1 MTWYVLKL
9 RPFIFWFIVFR
20 RLEGNELDGMSFSD
34 RVVGACVFCTL
45 NLNNDIF
52 FFVFF
57 CHKNNDIYL

>member
-1 MTWYVLKL
+1 MVCVKASA
-9 RPFIFWFIVFR
+9 FHFWFIVFR

-52 FFVFF
+52 FFVFC
-57 CHKNNDIYL
+57 CHKNIDTYL